1 MLLSDAKDTQRAG
14 LRLPPASR
22 PIRRAQFP
30 SSSSARRQRP
40 PPRCPWKR
48 SLLSHNSRA
57 SFASQMPA
65 DCVFCDS
72 VVADFP
78 QGHHHAI
85 ALATFCEDALFRD
98 GPHLSR
104 QARKCRTRHKTQA
117 KSRPTT
123 RHRASTPEV
132 GTTLLYWVVLGLCG
146 YQPLLSHGPAAS
158 ESWLPTVRLLA
169 KVPVIFDDPLPGTLC
184 RKSAGLPK
192 EMEWKPVYTV
202 SRTEAD
208 SPSPQRVS
216 TSLLV
221 EGLSEPP

>member
-1 MLLSDAKDTQRAG
+1 MGTSNAEILSSGSYARQWRSLHHALSGRARNPMKISYCKSSRQGRRFTYSDISRLQQHHAAMLLSDAKDTQHAG

-22 PIRRAQFP
+22 PIRRAQFS

-48 SLLSHNSRA
+48 WLLSQYSRA
-57 SFASQMPA
+57 SFVSQMPA

-117 KSRPTT
+117 KS
-123 RHRASTPEV
+123 
-132 GTTLLYWVVLGLCG
+132 
-146 YQPLLSHGPAAS
+146 
-158 ESWLPTVRLLA
+158 
-169 KVPVIFDDPLPGTLC
+169 
-184 RKSAGLPK
+184 
-192 EMEWKPVYTV
+192 
-202 SRTEAD
+202 
-208 SPSPQRVS
+208 
-216 TSLLV
+216 
-221 EGLSEPP
+221 